1 MSFWEMLFWS
11 VLGLYFG
18 FMVFDL
24 VPYKVDY
31 WLYLSAAV
39 LIPGIIPIVVGGAI
53 YKSHVNV
60 GTADAS
66 LKALPLKPVQVIG
79 SRMLAVALSSL
90 QYLIPL
96 ILILILAQE
105 ELLSIPHQRNLAAHD
120 LYGDKFLDGVT
131 FNLYIHGQLG
141 KVFLLE
147 PIHRHNDVSLLL
159 YLLGFIQIIGWVTFP
174 LTWGFLWASYFQRR
188 GGLFLLAYI
197 AYFIIPGLIFMIM
210 FEEQQ
215 YLFGHFFTEF
225 WVQAYAIGLGGVLIS
240 IVLFFLALRTWGRR
254 TG

>member
-1 MSFWEMLFWS
+1 M
-11 VLGLYFG
+11 
-18 FMVFDL
+18 
-24 VPYKVDY
+24 
-31 WLYLSAAV
+31 
-39 LIPGIIPIVVGGAI
+39 
-53 YKSHVNV
+53 
-60 GTADAS
+60 
-66 LKALPLKPVQVIG
+66 
-79 SRMLAVALSSL
+79 
-90 QYLIPL
+90 
-96 ILILILAQE
+96 
-105 ELLSIPHQRNLAAHD
+105 
-120 LYGDKFLDGVT
+120 
-131 FNLYIHGQLG
+131 
-141 KVFLLE
+141 
-147 PIHRHNDVSLLL
+147 